1 MKRKINYSK
10 YIIFLL
16 FFFSSIVFF
25 QLSKYNF
32 FPVAHGPYYFSFAES
47 MYNNLGIFSYWT
59 IPQDPKLVYTFQIG
73 ISFIIYLCILI
84 LGIDFWYLLFYFL
97 SSVVWVLSFNQLEN
111 FLVRLKFNK
120 YEALFLIFVLF
131 FQPYNLNQIATFS
144 NEVIYYPLII
154 LSFFLFINT
163 LDKVYQSNKKILY
176 FIFLLF
182 FIFGIFFRVHHVT
195 FLASLFI
202 FIIFYQR
209 KYFYSYLIFSFLTLT
224 VFILILYFTPLS
236 NSLAMAKSIL
246 FTSLDN
252 LNLTSLYNNSF
263 FKKNENLELG
273 MGYINYE
280 TILVSFLDRISNIF
294 TYPILLEKF
303 TNSLLIKCLFLIIFL
318 FFNYLGLRHI
328 KKISINYFRFSV
340 IYLFI
345 SILFIYFL
353 PFFELSYVLPISFI
367 FFINLF
373 IVIKLMFKE
382 NFFKVIVTS
391 SLIFVGIITIIYS
404 GIIKTQGIEI
414 YGNRNLTEN
423 IKKFYIKYPY
433 KNNLFYATSDVYFT
447 FELHYWHS
455 GSRVCLSDISIE
467 ECKVKRGIDNYSN
480 IIFLFNENEEILDNS
495 TYKNFLINNDF
506 NINKIYKNEFI
517 NYFSRRK

>member
-1 MKRKINYSK
+1 MIRKINFFNYT
-10 YIIFLL
+10 IFFL

-47 MYNNLGIFSYWT
+47 MYNDLGIFSYWT

-73 ISFIIYLCILI
+73 ISFIIYVCLLI

-97 SSVVWVLSFNQLEN
+97 SSVVWVLSYNQLEK
-111 FLVRLKFNK
+111 FLNRLKFNK
-120 YEALFLIFVLF
+120 YEAFLLILVLF

-144 NEVIYYPLII
+144 NEVIYFPVII
-154 LSFFLFINT
+154 MSFFLFINI
-163 LDKVYQSNKKILY
+163 LDEADQRNIKILY
-176 FIFLLF
+176 FIFVLF

-209 KYFYSYLIFSFLTLT
+209 KYFYNYLIFSFLTLI
-224 VFILILYFTPLS
+224 VFILILLFTPLS

-263 FKKNENLELG
+263 FEKNENLELG

-280 TILVSFLDRISNIF
+280 TILISFVDRISNIF

-303 TNSLLIKCLFLIIFL
+303 TNSIFIKSLFLIFFL
-318 FFNYLGLRHI
+318 FLNYLGFRYI
-328 KKISINYFRFSV
+328 KKISINYFRFSI
-340 IYLFI
+340 IYLFL
-345 SILFIYFL
+345 SILFLYFL

-373 IVIKLMFKE
+373 IVIKLIFKE
-382 NFFKVIVTS
+382 NLSKIIITS
-391 SLIFVGIITIIYS
+391 SLLFVAIITIIYS
-404 GIIKTQGIEI
+404 GIIKTKGIEI
-414 YGNRNLTEN
+414 YGNRGLTEN
-423 IKKFYIKYPY
+423 IKKFYVNYPY
-433 KNNLFYATSDVYFT
+433 KNNLFYATPDVYFT

-455 GSRVCLSDISIE
+455 GSRVCLSGLSLED
-467 ECKVKRGIDNYSN
+467 CRVKRGIDNYSN
-480 IIFLFNENEEILDNS
+480 VIFLFNENEEILNNPV
-495 TYKNFLINNDF
+495 YKNFLINNDF
-506 NINKIYKNEFI
+506 NINKIYKNNFI
-517 NYFSRRK
+517 NYYLRRK